1 MGSGGQGGQ
10 QIAPQPAPAPA
21 PAPIIPEG
29 T

>member
-21 PAPIIPEG
+21 PIIPEG